1 MKDMQGIQR
10 AAPLRRAGI
19 LAAAVLLLSGCAT
32 FSKDGGLEAVQRI
45 VRESA
50 GKDVLIARNPEE
62 KDTLAGRVAEL
73 LKNPLGVEDAVQIA
87 LLNNQGLQASLQELG
102 IAEADRVRAGR
113 LPNPHVTFSR
123 SRGGLD
129 AASSVEQALSFN
141 IFSLVVMPLATEIEK
156 RRFAR
161 TQGQVALEV
170 LRLASE
176 TRKSYFI
183 AVATEESVR
192 YMRQV
197 RTAAEASAELARRME
212 QVGNWSKLSRMREQG
227 FYADA
232 ALQLARAEKSAV
244 GAREQLIRLMG
255 LSGKDTAFQ
264 LPERLPDLPKE
275 ADDLPGVESLAMER
289 RLDLRMVRLDAEA
302 QAKNLG
308 LTRATRFVN
317 VLELGIA
324 REREKGYDG
333 DIATRRSYEISFEL
347 PIFDF
352 GSTRIARAEA
362 VYAQVLNRAAE
373 AAVNARSEVREA
385 YRGYRASYDIA
396 RHHLEEIVPLRK
408 RIADE
413 NLLRYNGMLI
423 GVFELLADAR
433 SQILSVNSAI
443 EALRDFWIA
452 RADLDM
458 ALIGRPSIS
467 RMQGAA
473 ASQAEAPGGH

>member
-1 MKDMQGIQR
+1 MQRIQR
-10 AAPLRRAGI
+10 AAPLSRAGI
-19 LAAAVLLLSGCAT
+19 LAAAALLLSGCAT
-32 FSKDGGLEAVQRI
+32 FSKDGGLDAVQQM
-45 VRESA
+45 VRENA
-50 GKDVLIARNPEE
+50 GKEILIARTRGDQ
-62 KDTLAGRVAEL
+62 DTLAGRVAEL

-87 LLNNQGLQASLQELG
+87 LLNNQGIQASLQELG
-102 IAEADRVRAGR
+102 IAEADRVQAGR
-113 LPNPHVTFSR
+113 LPNPHFTFSR

-129 AASSVEQALSFN
+129 SASSVEQALSFN
-141 IFSLVVMPLATEIEK
+141 VFSLVVIPLATEVEK

-161 TQGQVALEV
+161 TQNQVALEV
-170 LRLASE
+170 LRLASD
-176 TRKSYFI
+176 TRKAYFV
-183 AVATEESVR
+183 AVATEESLR

-212 QVGNWSKLSRMREQG
+212 QVGNWSKLSRMREQA

-232 ALQLARAEKSAV
+232 ALRLAHSEKAAV
-244 GAREQLIRLMG
+244 TAREQLIRLMG
-255 LSGKDTAFQ
+255 LWGKDIAFQ
-264 LPERLPDLPKE
+264 LPERLPDLPNA
-275 ADDLPGVESLAMER
+275 ADELPDVEGRAMER
-289 RLDLRMVRLDAEA
+289 RLDLRMVRLDAQA
-302 QAKNLG
+302 QARNLG

-317 VLELGIA
+317 VLEFGVA

-333 DIATRRSYEISFEL
+333 DIATRKTYEISFEL

-352 GSTRIARAEA
+352 GSTRLARAEA
-362 VYAQVLNRAAE
+362 VYTQVLNRAAQ

-385 YRGYRASYDIA
+385 YRGYRANYDIA
-396 RHHLEEIVPLRK
+396 RHYRDEIVPLRK

-433 SQILSVNSAI
+433 SQILSVNSSI

-458 ALIGRPSIS
+458 ALIGKPSTTP
-467 RMQGAA
+467 MQGAT